1 MWNIEV
7 LMWKREDLHMSINA
21 FNEIRC
27 VPSNK
32 METIF
37 SEILYSSKLPKQEKT
52 TWIYC
57 MH

>member
-1 MWNIEV
+1 MY
-7 LMWKREDLHMSINA
+7 MWKRRFAYVSINA
-21 FNEIRC
+21 FNEIRYI
-27 VPSNK
+27 PSNK
-32 METIF
+32 IETIF